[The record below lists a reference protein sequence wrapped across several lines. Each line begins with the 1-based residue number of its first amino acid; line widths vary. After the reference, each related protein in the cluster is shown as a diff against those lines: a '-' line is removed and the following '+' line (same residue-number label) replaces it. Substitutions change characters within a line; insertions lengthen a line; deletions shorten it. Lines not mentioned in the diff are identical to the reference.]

1 MINSSAGGVS
11 ARFAHWLVRCLATR
25 RTPGVFRLAFSCLED
40 RENTTITVVWEELT
54 LGFLDAKQLLRVF
67 TRLLAAILL
76 GAAIGFQR
84 ERAGKP
90 AGLRTHTLVSLGTT
104 VLILSCSAVGMS
116 LDGLSRVIQ
125 GIITGIGFI
134 GAGSILKLSEEH
146 AIRGLTTSA
155 SIWVTAAVGV
165 AVGLGSVGVALLG
178 TLLAL
183 IILALVGRLERR
195 IERQKQTDTEGE

>member
-1 MINSSAGGVS
+1 M
-11 ARFAHWLVRCLATR
+11 
-25 RTPGVFRLAFSCLED
+25 
-40 RENTTITVVWEELT
+40 TILWEELT
-54 LGFLDAKQLLRVF
+54 LGLLDAKQLLRVF
-67 TRLLAAILL
+67 TRVLAATLL

-104 VLILSCSAVGMS
+104 LLILACAAVGMS

-146 AIRGLTTSA
+146 AIRGLND
-155 SIWVTAAVGV
+155 IG
-165 AVGLGSVGVALLG
+165 
-178 TLLAL
+178 
-183 IILALVGRLERR
+183 
-195 IERQKQTDTEGE
+195 